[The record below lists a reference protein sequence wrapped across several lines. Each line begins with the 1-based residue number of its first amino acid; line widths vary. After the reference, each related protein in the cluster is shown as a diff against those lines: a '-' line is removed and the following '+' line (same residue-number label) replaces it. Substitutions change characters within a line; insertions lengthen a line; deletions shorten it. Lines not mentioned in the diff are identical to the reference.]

1 MRVAH
6 GITALGII
14 AIFLALHL
22 LNHFTFILGPDT
34 YRAVMKVT
42 RNVYRQG
49 FLQPL
54 LIALFL
60 FQVGSGVCLATHSD
74 VLPMDRF
81 HTFQIASGIFLA
93 AYVLGHTLFVFA
105 RLDLGIDSDC
115 IGTDSSQTPRWR
127 EMDSNLYGAFPV
139 KWCFS
144 VYCQFFVR
152 RCVQVR
158 LACSAGDSP
167 AGVKVRAP

>member
-22 LNHFTFILGPDT
+22 ANHLTFILGPDT

-93 AYVLGHTLFVFA
+93 AYVLGHTLCSCLRGSISA
-105 RLDLGIDSDC
+105 SKRLGL
-115 IGTDSSQTPRWR
+115 RHR
-127 EMDSNLYGAFPV
+127 RA
-139 KWCFS
+139 
-144 VYCQFFVR
+144 VR
-152 RCVQVR
+152 V
-158 LACSAGDSP
+158 G
-167 AGVKVRAP
+167 